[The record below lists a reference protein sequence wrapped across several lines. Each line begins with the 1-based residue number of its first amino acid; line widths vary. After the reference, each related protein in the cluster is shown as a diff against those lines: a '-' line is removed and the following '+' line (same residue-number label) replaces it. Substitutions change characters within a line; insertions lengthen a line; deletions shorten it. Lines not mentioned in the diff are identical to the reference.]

1 MIIITILRDIKK
13 DIDNGEQPGEAV
25 TAAMFQAMQDALAEQ
40 KLNPLSVDDVTAMVA
55 GQIGQFIPMDEETF
69 EQFQQLAKKMTGQ
82 IDGTQNEEK
91 P

>member
-1 MIIITILRDIKK
+1 M
-13 DIDNGEQPGEAV
+13 
-25 TAAMFQAMQDALAEQ
+25 TAAIFKAMQDKLAEQ
-40 KLNPLSVDDVTAMVA
+40 KQNLLSIDDVTAMVA